1 MNISTATED
10 DVQYLDVLIN
20 SAYRGEYSKKGWTTE
35 ADLLGGL
42 RIDANSLKE
51 LVQKPNAVFLKCCY
65 DNGEI
70 LGCVY
75 LEKQDTKMY
84 LGFLTVSP
92 ILQASGIGKQLL
104 AAAEKYTTE
113 NNCISVYM
121 TVISLRKELVA
132 WYERHGYN
140 PTGETKPFPTD
151 EKFGI
156 QKQPLELMVM
166 EKML

>member
-10 DVQYLDVLIN
+10 DVQYLNVLIN

-35 ADLLGGL
+35 ADLLDGL

-51 LVQKPNAVFLKCCY
+51 LVQKPSAVFLKCCNG
-65 DNGEI
+65 NGEI

-92 ILQASGIGKQLL
+92 VLQASGIGKQLL
-104 AAAEKYTTE
+104 AEAEKYSAD

-140 PTGETKPFPTD
+140 PTGETKPFPSD

-156 QKQPLELMVM
+156 QKQPLELMVL
-166 EKML
+166 EKIL